1 MRSLWVKL
9 MGAFALV
16 IVIGGVVDALLVS
29 QATSGQFRQY
39 VTQSGQAWAQRLAPT
54 FATFYARNGSWQ
66 GVRALLGSSSAMT
79 GMPNQGGDWMGP
91 SMMGDM
97 LGRDGEGWMS
107 PYANMPGMMM
117 SDEMWAWMG
126 FRLLLAD
133 EQGRVVA
140 DSAASATADRL
151 STSDLNAG
159 SPIVVNGRR
168 VGTLLAVQATANP
181 TPASDFLAG
190 VHQSTWIGGLT
201 AALIALILG
210 FILFRQI
217 VTPVSAVTSAA
228 QRIAAGQLDQRVP
241 VQSQDEIGQLAVSFN
256 QMADALTQD
265 RQLRRTMIA
274 DIAHELRTPL
284 SVIQAN
290 LEAMLDGVLPTSPEE
305 IASLRDEAALLK
317 RLIDDLRLLSLVEAG
332 QLKLERTPTD
342 MGALIESAV
351 DHARPQAE
359 ANGIELN
366 IEIAANLPS
375 VNADADRIRQVIGN
389 LLSNALRHTLS
400 GGRVTVRAT
409 TGANDHSS
417 IRVEVIDTGSGIA
430 PEDLP
435 HVFDRF
441 YRADKSRS
449 RSSGGSGI
457 GLAIVKQLVEAHGG
471 TVGVESLI
479 GQGATFFFSLPVLI
493 RDL

>member
-1 MRSLWVKL
+1 MGPTMRSLWLKL

-16 IVIGGVVDALLVS
+16 IAIGGVVDALLVN
-29 QATSGQFRQY
+29 QATSGQFSQY

-54 FATFYARNGSWQ
+54 LATYYARNGSWQ
-66 GVRALLGSSSAMT
+66 GVEALLGNSTSLT
-79 GMPNQGGDWMGP
+79 GVPNQNGG

-97 LGRDGEGWMS
+97 MGHEQNW
-107 PYANMPGMMM
+107 GMGHETDSVMM
-117 SDEMWAWMG
+117 GNDEMWGWMG

-133 EQGRVVA
+133 DSGRVIV
-140 DSAASATADRL
+140 DSTASATSEQL
-151 STSDLNAG
+151 SPVDLNAG
-159 SPIVVNGRR
+159 SPIVVSGKR
-168 VGTLLAVQATANP
+168 VGTLLAVQSTTNP

-190 VHQSTWIGGLT
+190 VQQSTWIGGLA
-201 AALIALILG
+201 AALIALVLG

-217 VTPVSAVTSAA
+217 VAPVGAVTSAA

-241 VQSQDEIGQLAVSFN
+241 VQSQDEIGQLAASFN
-256 QMADALTQD
+256 QMANALAED

-284 SVIQAN
+284 TVIQAN
-290 LEAMLDGVLPTSPEE
+290 LEAMLDGVLPSSSEE

-317 RLIDDLRLLSLVEAG
+317 RLIDDLRLLSLAEAG
-332 QLKLERTPTD
+332 QLKLEREPVD
-342 MGALIESAV
+342 VGALATSAIEHV
-351 DHARPQAE
+351 RPQAE
-359 ANGIELN
+359 AGGVELET
-366 IEIAANLPS
+366 EIAAHLPV
-375 VNADADRIRQVIGN
+375 VNADADRLRQVIGN
-389 LLSNALRHTLS
+389 LLSNALRHTPN
-400 GGRVTVRAT
+400 GGRVTVRAAP
-409 TGANDHSS
+409 GAKDRSS

-457 GLAIVKQLVEAHGG
+457 GLTIVKQLVEAHSGQ
-471 TVGVESLI
+471 VGVESQPGKGTTFSFTLPAV
-479 GQGATFFFSLPVLI
+479 ATP
-493 RDL
+493 

>member
-1 MRSLWVKL
+1 MRSLWLKL

-16 IVIGGVVDALLVS
+16 ILIGGVVDALLVN
-29 QATSGQFRQY
+29 QATSGQFSQY
-39 VTQSGQAWAQRLAPT
+39 VTQSGQAWAQQLAPR
-54 FATFYARNGSWQ
+54 FASYYARNGSWQ
-66 GVRALLGSSSAMT
+66 GVEALFGTSTLPM
-79 GMPNQGGDWMGP
+79 GMPTQNGGWMMGGMMSHEQNWGMGADHATD
-91 SMMGDM
+91 SMMMGND
-97 LGRDGEGWMS
+97 
-107 PYANMPGMMM
+107 
-117 SDEMWAWMG
+117 MWAWMG
-126 FRLLLAD
+126 SRLLLAD
-133 EQGRVVA
+133 EQGRVIA
-140 DSAASATADRL
+140 DSAASATSEQL
-151 STSDLNAG
+151 SPADLNSGTA
-159 SPIVVNGRR
+159 ILVNGTR
-168 VGTLLAVQATANP
+168 VGTLLAVQSTANP

-190 VHQSTWIGGLT
+190 VQRSTWIGGVV
-201 AALIALILG
+201 AALFALVLG

-217 VTPVSAVTSAA
+217 VKPVGAVTSAA

-241 VQSQDEIGQLAVSFN
+241 VQSHDEIGQLAVSFN
-256 QMADALTQD
+256 EMADALAAD

-290 LEAMLDGVLPTSPEE
+290 LEAMLDGVLPASSEE
-305 IASLRDEAALLK
+305 IASLHDEAALLK
-317 RLIDDLRLLSLVEAG
+317 RLIDDLRLLSLAEAG

-342 MGALIESAV
+342 MGALIESVV

-359 ANGIELN
+359 ASGIELN
-366 IEIAANLPS
+366 TEIAAHLPS
-375 VNADADRIRQVIGN
+375 VDADTDRLRQVIGN
-389 LLSNALRHTLS
+389 LLSNALRHTPS
-400 GGRVTVRAT
+400 GGRVTVHAALSAKDR
-409 TGANDHSS
+409 SS

-479 GQGATFFFSLPVLI
+479 GQGATFFFSLPVSI

>member
-1 MRSLWVKL
+1 MRSLGLKL

-16 IVIGGVVDALLVS
+16 IVIGGVVDALLVN

-54 FATFYARNGSWQ
+54 LAAYYARNGSWE
-66 GVRALLGSSSAMT
+66 GVSALLSNSSSMT

-91 SMMGDM
+91 GMMGDM
-97 LGRDGEGWMS
+97 MGRDEDVWMNRYS
-107 PYANMPGMMM
+107 STDGMMM
-117 SDEMWAWMG
+117 GDEMWTWMG

-133 EQGRVVA
+133 EQGRVIA
-140 DSAASATADRL
+140 DSAASATSEQL
-151 STSDLNAG
+151 TTGDLNAG
-159 SPIVVNGRR
+159 TPIVVNDNR

-190 VHQSTWIGGLT
+190 VHQSTWIGGVT
-201 AALIALILG
+201 AALIALVLG

-217 VTPVSAVTSAA
+217 VAPVGAVTSAA

-241 VQSQDEIGQLAVSFN
+241 VRSQDEIGQLAASFN
-256 QMADALTQD
+256 QMADALAND

-290 LEAMLDGVLPTSPEE
+290 LEAMLDGVLPSSSEE

-317 RLIDDLRLLSLVEAG
+317 RLIDDLRLLSLAEAG
-332 QLKLERTPTD
+332 QLKLERTSTD
-342 MGALIESAV
+342 LGALIESAL

-359 ANGIELN
+359 ASGVKLDTD
-366 IEIAANLPS
+366 IAANLPL

-389 LLSNALRHTLS
+389 LLSNALRHTPHD
-400 GGRVTVRAT
+400 GRVTVRTAL
-409 TGANDHSS
+409 GAKDRSS

-430 PEDLP
+430 AEDLP

-441 YRADKSRS
+441 YRADKSRA

-457 GLAIVKQLVEAHGG
+457 GLAIVKQLVEAHSGQ
-471 TVGVESLI
+471 VGVESQP
-479 GQGATFFFSLPVLI
+479 GHETTFSFTLPAVASP
-493 RDL
+493 